1 MSRLSARCSVWVG
14 VFVRKAC
21 LGRRYVHFFSLVFSS
36 LRFFF
41 DLLSAIV
48 DGKGLQVRCRAAGA
62 SRRRSA
68 IATPVLPLE
77 LGGLSGIYGV

>member
-1 MSRLSARCSVWVG
+1 M
-14 VFVRKAC
+14 FI
-21 LGRRYVHFFSLVFSS
+21 FFSCLLFSS
-36 LRFFF
+36 LFFY
-41 DLLSAIV
+41 LLSAIV